1 MENKRKITVAN
12 RRLAKKRVQCL
23 NEALCFVSSSVLADS
38 LVLRNPLLR
47 QAPNRYASCK
57 KMKFGKHI
65 LLGLVSVTLF
75 ACDAVNHLH
84 YSVQNRTY
92 KNIRIHVPNYP
103 IDPNQGEFSAKVDT
117 IIEIKPNESLWVGTS
132 LMDINFP
139 WATKNIYKE
148 SPGICGL
155 ELIEN
160 DTLVELDCTK
170 SSWKY
175 KKRWS
180 TLKIK

>member
-1 MENKRKITVAN
+1 
-12 RRLAKKRVQCL
+12 
-23 NEALCFVSSSVLADS
+23 
-38 LVLRNPLLR
+38 
-47 QAPNRYASCK
+47 
-57 KMKFGKHI
+57 MKFGKHI

-170 SSWKY
+170 SRWKY

-180 TLKIK
+180 TFKIK